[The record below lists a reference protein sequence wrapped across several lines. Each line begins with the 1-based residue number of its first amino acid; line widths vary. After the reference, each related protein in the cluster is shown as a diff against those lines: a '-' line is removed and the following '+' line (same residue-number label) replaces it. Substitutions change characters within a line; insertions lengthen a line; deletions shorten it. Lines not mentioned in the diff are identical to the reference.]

1 MRLVFAGTPEFA
13 ARSLA
18 ALLEAGHE
26 IPLVL
31 TQPDRPSGRGMRP
44 SASAVGQLAQER
56 GLTLFQPATLKDSSS
71 AARIATARPEVLV
84 VVAYGLIFPQPVLD
98 VAPFGALNVH
108 ASLLP
113 RWRGAAPIQR
123 ALLAGDRETGVTI
136 MKMDAGLDT
145 GPMLAQRSVAI
156 LADDDAGTLHDR
168 IAALGAEMI
177 VAALPTLASGKAE
190 FRAQPADGV
199 TYAHK
204 IDKRE
209 TLLDWGR
216 PAAELERAVRAFR
229 PSPGA
234 QARLRG
240 ETMKIWRASIVR
252 RQGEPGTVLEAAPN
266 GVVVACGENSLALTE
281 LQRGGSRRLPAA
293 ELLRGWPIR
302 AGERFGAD
310 AP

>member
-26 IPLVL
+26 VPLVL
-31 TQPDRPSGRGMRP
+31 TQPDRPSGRGMKP

-56 GLTLFQPATLKDSSS
+56 GLPLFQPSTLKDGSS
-71 AARIATARPEVLV
+71 AERIAAARPEVLV
-84 VVAYGLIFPQPVLD
+84 VVAYGLILPQSVLD
-98 VAPFGALNVH
+98 VPRFGALNVH

-123 ALLAGDRETGVTI
+123 ALLAGDGETGVTL

-156 LADDDAGTLHDR
+156 LPDDDAGTLHDR

-177 VAALPTLASGKAE
+177 VAALPTFASGEAE
-190 FRAQPADGV
+190 FRAQPAAGV

-209 TLLDWGR
+209 TMLDWVR
-216 PAAELERAVRAFR
+216 PAVELERAVRAFR

-240 ETMKIWRASIVR
+240 EALKIWRAVVVM
-252 RQGEPGTVLEAAPN
+252 RQGEPGSVLEAAPH
-266 GVVVACGENSLALTE
+266 GIVVGCGENSLGLIE
-281 LQRGGSRRLPAA
+281 LQRAGARRLHAA
-293 ELLRGWPIR
+293 DLLRGWPIR
-302 AGERFGAD
+302 AGERFD
-310 AP
+310 EDWR